1 MAARHGA
8 RRGFGCVVALAA
20 ALVAGLLLAGCAGRG
35 APSRGRPAGARPG
48 AASSAAATGGPT
60 AQPSWDGRTREK
72 QFAPYDDAGVLTVPQ
87 VAGGPGRCF
96 STSIAVPLAGVY
108 RCLAGNTLLD
118 PCFAPAR
125 EGTPQTVACFL
136 SPWSDAQV
144 ITVSGALPTFQPVL
158 MSGNPWAIELENGV
172 HCVVVTGAVPS
183 YNDVDLI
190 YHCDGSNMAGVDA
203 DSSGNLTAH
212 YGPVDGPLIDVGV
225 VTAWRGRSY
234 RISG

>member
-1 MAARHGA
+1 MAARRGA
-8 RRGFGCVVALAA
+8 HRGIGCVVALVAA
-20 ALVAGLLLAGCAGRG
+20 LLLAGCA
-35 APSRGRPAGARPG
+35 
-48 AASSAAATGGPT
+48 SSAARTHAGGGRPGGTSPAASTNQPTG
-60 AQPSWDGRTREK
+60 QPWDGKTHEK
-72 QFAPYDDAGVLTVPQ
+72 EFAPYNDAGVLTVHQ
-87 VAGGPGRCF
+87 VAGGSGRCF

-118 PCFAPAR
+118 PCFAPAH
-125 EGTPQTVACFL
+125 ESTPATVACFL

-144 ITVSGALPTFQPVL
+144 ITLAGGLPAFHPVL
-158 MSGNPWAIELENGV
+158 MTGNPWAIELQNGV

-190 YHCDGSNMAGVDA
+190 YHCDGANMAGVDT
-203 DSSGNLTAH
+203 DGSGNITAH

-234 RISG
+234 RIAG